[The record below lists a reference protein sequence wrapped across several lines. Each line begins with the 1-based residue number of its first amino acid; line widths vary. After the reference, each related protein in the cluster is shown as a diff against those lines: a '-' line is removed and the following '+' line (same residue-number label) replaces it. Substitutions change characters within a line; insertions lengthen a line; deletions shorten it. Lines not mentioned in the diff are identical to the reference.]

1 VLEGRLPWP
10 EASTSLA
17 FLVLDLSRQL
27 FFCDSPD
34 EHPPVGIGW
43 PPAAPAASRRR
54 ESAPSSRNLPRR
66 VIQMQKYAL
75 MPTQY

>member
-1 VLEGRLPWP
+1 VLEGRLPSP
-10 EASTSLA
+10 EASASVA
-17 FLVLDLSRQL
+17 SPVLDLGRQL

-34 EHPPVGIGW
+34 EHAPVGIGW